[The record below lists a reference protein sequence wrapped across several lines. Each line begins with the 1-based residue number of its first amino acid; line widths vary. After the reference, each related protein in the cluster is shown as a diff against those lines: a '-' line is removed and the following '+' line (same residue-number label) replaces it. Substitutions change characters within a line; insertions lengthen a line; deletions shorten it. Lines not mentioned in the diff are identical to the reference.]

1 MGLGIRVTGCVL
13 ALAFSSVVFVAGSA
27 SASSSSSAEVV
38 YVANADSGPVT
49 VYPAGSIGFV
59 NPVRTIN
66 NPGLSDTYWDPWTVT
81 LDSSSNVYVQTFL
94 SDATTFVFPPG
105 SSGPPARVFRVTGP
119 DSQSVAVDA
128 NGYEYVMGGEGTPQI
143 SVAAPNANGDAANL
157 YSVNPL
163 RQFTTDQDFFD
174 PWASTLTAD
183 NHGDVIAAVTK
194 ASGNAI
200 EVYQGGA
207 SGSSIPIRTISGPD
221 TGLGSCTGFDTCDH
235 VSITYSAFT
244 GRIYAAVSTSSGTHI
259 SVFAGNA
266 NGDAQPVRTI
276 SGTLTG
282 LTGKV
287 ITGIADSQVTGDIYV
302 MVKASQF
309 GGLAVVDVFG
319 RLSGGN
325 VRPLRSFTD
334 VSSDF
339 QDAEGIAVAG

>member
-1 MGLGIRVTGCVL
+1 M
-13 ALAFSSVVFVAGSA
+13 
-27 SASSSSSAEVV
+27 
-38 YVANADSGPVT
+38 
-49 VYPAGSIGFV
+49 
-59 NPVRTIN
+59 
-66 NPGLSDTYWDPWTVT
+66 
-81 LDSSSNVYVQTFL
+81 
-94 SDATTFVFPPG
+94 
-105 SSGPPARVFRVTGP
+105 TGP
-119 DSQSVAVDA
+119 DSQGVAVDA

-143 SVAAPNANGDAANL
+143 TVAPPNATGNAANL
-157 YSVNPL
+157 YSVNPVSH
-163 RQFTTDQDFFD
+163 FTTDQDGFA

-183 NHGDVIAAVTK
+183 NQGDVIAAVVK

-207 SGSSIPIRTISGPD
+207 SGSSTPIRTISGPNTD
-221 TGLGSCTGFDTCDH
+221 LGSCASFDACDH

-244 GRIYAAVSTSSGTHI
+244 GRIYAAVSSSSGTHI
-259 SVFAGNA
+259 CVFAGNA
-266 NGDAQPVRTI
+266 SGDAQPARTI
-276 SGTLTG
+276 SGSLTG

-309 GGLAVVDVFG
+309 SGLAVVSVFG
-319 RLSGGN
+319 RLDSGN